1 MQCPECQF
9 EIPDDSKFC
18 KECGCYLDCIP
29 IGEKT
34 QSLMESERK
43 HVTILFSDLSGYTAI
58 NERLDPEEVKEIM
71 SRIFDKI
78 TQIIRKYDGF
88 IERFIG
94 DAVMAVFGIPKVHE
108 DDPVRSIIAAR
119 EIHEAVADF
128 SLGLRDKVGCSLAMH
143 TGINTGL
150 VVTGKVDIE
159 KGTYGLTGD
168 AINLASRL
176 EALARPGE
184 ILVGKATYDQ
194 TDIFFNFET
203 LKPMKVKGKSEH
215 INVFKV
221 LSQID
226 RPVKIHR
233 LRGLQSILI
242 GREKEMAIL
251 SEAVDD
257 LKHGKGKIVSICGEA
272 GTGKSRLIRDFEA
285 TLDLDQIQW
294 REGHS
299 YEYGR
304 SMPFYPL
311 IDLLSRAFRIDEN
324 ASPETVRKKVE
335 SGVST
340 LLGKN
345 YPGTPYIG
353 GLFSLGNTEIEEVS
367 PEYWKSRLYDAVKQ
381 LLETF
386 TAQKPTVICFEDL
399 HWADP
404 SFIELLIFLLKNASS
419 PTLFLCVFRPSF
431 SRFNDIETNKSI
443 FPVEEIRLQDLSA
456 NDAMEML
463 KSLLKSD
470 HLPNELIVF
479 LQQKTEGNPFYIEE
493 VINSLIESDV
503 LICEDKVWSLKE
515 TITEQDIPSSIQ
527 GVLSARI
534 DRLEDNPKRLLQ
546 EASVIGRAFYFEI
559 LRRIT
564 EIDVPIQQYIKNLE
578 SLDLIRERSVEPDLE
593 YIFKHALSQEIVY
606 NGVLKKERH
615 KIHERIGIAIEKLF
629 KNRLPEFYETLAFH
643 FKRGNSE
650 DKAVDYLMR
659 SGEKSLKRFALEE
672 SHGFYK
678 EAFDILDKKP
688 NKTKN
693 DNRLIIDVLINWA
706 LVFYYYGQF
715 KKMEHL
721 LRSNLDI
728 TKQVDDKEKIGM
740 YYAWFGYTLSNR
752 EKMIESYHYLRK
764 AMKIGEEIESKKLLG
779 YAYTW
784 LAWACADLCRFQEAI
799 YFGKQAQKIAN
810 EFSSDPYLYFKSLS
824 GMGYTHYFAGSCTEA
839 LDAGKKLIDFGQ
851 KSSNIRSEAI
861 GYYILGY
868 AYSAAGDFISAIE
881 YCRKAINKTED
892 PFYSQLPKV
901 ILGFSYLLNNQY
913 EEARKPLQEFV
924 DFSAKFGCEIA
935 GTPAEAV
942 LAAISINDG
951 KMHSGLMRIKQIQD
965 DCLKKGRKNI
975 YLLIEYI
982 IGKIYLQMIMGP
994 KPSIYVIFK
1003 NLGFIIKN
1011 VPFADRKAE
1020 SHLKKTIEMA
1030 GEAGANGVLAQAYL
1044 DLGILMK
1051 LRKKCRDAEEY
1062 VSEAIKIFSETGAR
1076 HYLEEA
1082 KTILASI
1089 EG

>member
-18 KECGCYLDCIP
+18 KECGCYLDRIS
-29 IGEKT
+29 IVEKT
-34 QSLMESERK
+34 QPLMESERK
-43 HVTILFSDLSGYTAI
+43 HVTILFSDLSGYTAMT
-58 NERLDPEEVKEIM
+58 ERLDPEEVKEMM
-71 SRIFDKI
+71 SHIFDKI
-78 TQIIRKYDGF
+78 AQIIQKYDGF

-94 DAVMAVFGIPKVHE
+94 DAVMAIFGIPKVHE
-108 DDPVRSIIAAR
+108 DDPVRAIISAR

-128 SLGLRDKVGCSLAMH
+128 SPGLRDKVGRSLAMH

-176 EALARPGE
+176 EGLAKPGE

-194 TDIFFNFET
+194 AEGFFDFEP
-203 LKPMKVKGKSEH
+203 LEPIKVKGKSEH
-215 INVFKV
+215 IKVFKV

-242 GREKEMAIL
+242 DREKEMAIL
-251 SEAVDD
+251 SKAVDG
-257 LKHGKGKIVSICGEA
+257 LKHGEGKIVSICGEA
-272 GTGKSRLIRDFEA
+272 GTGKSRLIRDFKA

-299 YEYGR
+299 YEYSR

-324 ASPETVRKKVE
+324 ASPETVRKRVE

-353 GLFSLGNTEIEEVS
+353 GLFSLSNTEVEEVS
-367 PEYWKSRLYDAVKQ
+367 PEYWKSRLYDAVQQ
-381 LLETF
+381 LLEAF
-386 TAQKPTVICFEDL
+386 TAQKPSVICFEDL

-404 SFIELLIFLLKNASS
+404 SFIELLIFLLRNTSS
-419 PTLFLCVFRPSF
+419 PTFFLCVFRPSF
-431 SRFNDIETNKSI
+431 SHFNDIEINKSI
-443 FPVEEIRLQDLSA
+443 FPVDEIRLQDLSA
-456 NDAMEML
+456 NNAMKML

-470 HLPNELIVF
+470 HLPNELTVF

-503 LICEDKVWSLKE
+503 LIREDKVWRLKG

-546 EASVIGRAFYFEI
+546 EASVIGRAFFYEI

-564 EIDVPIQQYIKNLE
+564 QINVPIHEYIKNLE
-578 SLDLIRERSVEPDLE
+578 RLDLIRERSIDPDLE

-606 NGVLKKERH
+606 NGVLKIERR
-615 KIHERIGIAIEKLF
+615 KIHERIGITIEKLF
-629 KNRLPEFYETLAFH
+629 ENRLPEFYETLAFH
-643 FKRGNSE
+643 YKKGNSE

-659 SGEKSLKRFALEE
+659 SGKKSLKRFALEE

-688 NKTKN
+688 NKTME
-693 DNRLIIDVLINWA
+693 DNRLIIDVIINWA

-715 KKMEHL
+715 KKMEQL

-728 TKQVDDKEKIGM
+728 ANQIDDKEKAGM

-752 EKMIESYHYLRK
+752 DKMIESYHYLTK
-764 AMKIGEEIESKKLLG
+764 AVGIGKDIESKKLLG

-784 LAWACADLCRFQEAI
+784 LTWTCTDLCRFQEAI
-799 YFGKQAQKIAN
+799 SFGEQAQKISN
-810 EFSSDPYLYFKSLS
+810 EFPSDPYLYFKSFS
-824 GMGYTHYFAGSCTEA
+824 GMGYTHYFTGNCTEA
-839 LDAGKKLIDFGQ
+839 LAVGKKLIAFGQ
-851 KSSNIRSEAI
+851 KSSNIRSESL

-868 AYSAAGDFISAIE
+868 AFSAEGDFISAIE
-881 YCRKAINKTED
+881 YCTKAIKKTKD
-892 PFYSQLPKV
+892 PLYSQLPKV

-924 DFSAKFGCEIA
+924 DFSAEFGCEIA

-942 LAAISINDG
+942 LAAISMNDG
-951 KMHSGLMRIKQIQD
+951 NMQSNLMRIKQIQEY
-965 DCLKKGRKNI
+965 CLKNGRKNI
-975 YLLIEYI
+975 YLIIEYI

-994 KPSIYVIFK
+994 KPQISVILK

-1011 VPFADRKAE
+1011 VPFAGRMAE
-1020 SHLKKTIEMA
+1020 SHFKNVIEMA
-1030 GEAGANGVLAQAYL
+1030 GEAGTNGVLAQAYF
-1044 DLGILMK
+1044 DLGILMR
-1051 LRKKCRDAEEY
+1051 LRKKYKHAKENI
-1062 VSEAIKIFSETGAR
+1062 SEAIKIFSETGAK
-1076 HYLEEA
+1076 HYLDQAE
-1082 KTILASI
+1082 KILTSI